1 MKLNNEISGKS
12 IFTCSVCKKQIE
24 MDEVVYMTDKSERLF
39 GGNVAH
45 FFCVINSLQQDFERT
60 HRVVRIHLNEC
71 DNAESIVD
79 NGDSIAP
86 DQKFGDWV
94 CF

>member
-1 MKLNNEISGKS
+1 MKLNNDINGKS
-12 IFTCSVCKKQIE
+12 IYTCSVCGKQIE
-24 MDEVVYMTDKSERLF
+24 MNEVVYMTDRASCLF
-39 GGNVAH
+39 GGHVAH

-71 DNAESIVD
+71 DNAESLM
-79 NGDSIAP
+79 SK
-86 DQKFGDWV
+86 DQGPGPGEWV